1 VSAPP
6 QAASAP
12 STGLRQA
19 PNITGPPAPVEPP
32 SPSAQS
38 TSPPTPGAKPTPEP

>member
-19 PNITGPPAPVEPP
+19 SSIAGPPAPAEQP

-38 TSPPTPGAKPTPEP
+38 TSPPTPGAKPMPEP